1 MKYKFK
7 IGDKFKKDNN
17 IIKIIRFSKLDEFGA
32 DFYWDE
38 KNYVVEIFD
47 LCDNIIEDKVLATY
61 NFHID
66 GKIKYV
72 MNEDDLFKILQLACM
87 V

>member
-7 IGDKFKKDNN
+7 IGDKFKKDNY

-38 KNYVVEIFD
+38 KNYVVEIYD
-47 LCDNIIEDKVLATY
+47 LYDKVLATY

-66 GKIKYV
+66 EKIKYI
-72 MNEDDLFKILQLACM
+72 MTEDDLLK
-87 V
+87 